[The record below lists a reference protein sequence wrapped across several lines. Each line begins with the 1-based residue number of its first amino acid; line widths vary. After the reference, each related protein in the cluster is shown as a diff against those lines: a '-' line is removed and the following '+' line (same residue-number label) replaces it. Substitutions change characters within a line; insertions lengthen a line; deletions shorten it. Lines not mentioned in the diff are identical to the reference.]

1 LATDEQR
8 DDDGN
13 GLVERA
19 DRVKIHVLPNLFTA
33 GNLCFGFLAVVK
45 IIQATRPEELEPK
58 NLNWAL
64 VFILAAL
71 LCDLLDG
78 RLARY
83 GGYESPFGREFD
95 SLADIVSFG
104 VAPALLVHRIVL
116 VEFPTASWA
125 FAFIYLVCGGLRLA
139 RFNVI
144 HSQAQRSTHKHGP
157 IKHFVGF
164 PIPAAAGLIASLV
177 LFIGVYKD
185 YIWGQTA
192 RFVLPLI
199 LLVLSAAMV
208 STVPYPS
215 FKTLD
220 WRMQKPFLVFVGL
233 IVLGSLAAAL
243 ALHEKALAIMLPAIF
258 LTYLFWGLW
267 RWSRSRRQTVEK
279 HAAQHAPP

>member
-1 LATDEQR
+1 LAADDKREEQEN
-8 DDDGN
+8 GN

-19 DRVKIHVLPNLFTA
+19 DRVTIHVLPNLFTA

-45 IIQATRPEELEPK
+45 IIQATRPEELVSK
-58 NLNWAL
+58 DLNWAL
-64 VFILAAL
+64 IFILAAV

-78 RLARY
+78 RVARY

-116 VEFPTASWA
+116 VEFPTSSWV
-125 FAFIYLVCGGLRLA
+125 FAFVYLVCGGLRLA

-144 HSQAQRSTHKHGP
+144 HSQAQRATHKHGA
-157 IKHFVGF
+157 IKDFVGF

-185 YIWGQTA
+185 YIWGETA

-199 LLVLSAAMV
+199 LLLLSAAMV

-215 FKTLD
+215 FKNLD
-220 WRMQKPFLVFVGL
+220 WRMQKPFIVFVAL
-233 IVLGSLAAAL
+233 IVLGSLVAAL
-243 ALHEKALAIMLPAIF
+243 ALHETALAIMLPAIF
-258 LTYLFWGLW
+258 LTYLFWGMW
-267 RWSRSRRQTVEK
+267 RWARQRRK
-279 HAAQHAPP
+279 PAPQA